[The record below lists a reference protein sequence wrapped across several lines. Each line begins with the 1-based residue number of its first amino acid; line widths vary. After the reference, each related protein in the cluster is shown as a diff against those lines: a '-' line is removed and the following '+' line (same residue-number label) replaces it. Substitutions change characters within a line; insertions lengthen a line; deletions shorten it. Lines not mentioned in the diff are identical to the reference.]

1 MSTVANATALVR
13 PLPTEPDNDFGTSLV
28 QAQKRPG
35 SPAPTDS
42 VAPTAPLVAQ
52 APSSSNPL
60 APGAY
65 VLGVGT
71 GPAVPPGWRGGAF
84 MLIPPGN
91 SPFDFTDSDGTPS
104 NTIFVS
110 KNVVSGIPIG
120 NPADPI
126 AKLSHGAVGTYNP
139 ATREIQ
145 PGYGG
150 TFVGNVAG
158 TPVLAFVNTRGTVNG
173 DFTGTVSGNFG
184 IAFSM
189 DQAAAGALG
198 ATAGLA
204 RTIPHPKVQAAAAG
218 LQAGHDFL
226 RGVGQAANAWG
237 GVGYRVELR
246 FEKGDLKGIYYN
258 GRQITDMQ
266 QFVKDAISQERY
278 RPPVIP
284 NNGVPEIANF
294 NSTLQT
300 AFGTS
305 PWDLAAVSGGS
316 NHGNSVVG
324 IANAWRGTI
333 QAYGQRYYDRLP
345 SDVQSI
351 VIRGPQSMSDAGRAV
366 NAILDVASRGDAG
379 QILDTL
385 RNRYDLDFGVPGVK
399 MVNGI
404 NLGLTQTLRPEDYDF
419 VRNAFEGDYRYSR
432 DNPPP
437 PPARRPGL

>member
-1 MSTVANATALVR
+1 MSTVASASTLAR
-13 PLPTEPDNDFGTSLV
+13 PPQTETDNDFGTSLAH
-28 QAQKRPG
+28 AQKRSG
-35 SPAPTDS
+35 SPVPTDS

-52 APSSSNPL
+52 ALSSSNPL

-71 GPAVPPGWRGGAF
+71 GAAVPPGWRGGAF

-91 SPFDFTDSDGTPS
+91 SPFDFTDGDGTPS

-110 KNVVSGIPIG
+110 KNVVSGIPVNPIG
-120 NPADPI
+120 A
-126 AKLSHGAVGTYNP
+126 LSHGAVGTYNP
-139 ATREIQ
+139 ATKEVQ

-150 TFVGNVAG
+150 TFVGKVAG
-158 TPVLAFVNTRGTVNG
+158 TPVLGFVNTRGTVTG

-184 IAFSM
+184 VAFSM

-204 RTIPHPKVQAAAAG
+204 RTIPHPKGQAAAAG

-258 GRQITDMQ
+258 GKQITDMQ

-284 NNGVPEIANF
+284 NGGVSEIANF

-316 NHGNSVVG
+316 NHGNAVVG

-345 SDVQSI
+345 RDVQST
-351 VIRGPQSMSDAGRAV
+351 VTLGPQSMSDAGRAV
-366 NAILDVASRGDAG
+366 NAILDVASQGDAG

-399 MVNGI
+399 MMNGV
-404 NLGLTQTLRPEDYDF
+404 NLGLTQTLRPQDYEF
-419 VRNAFEGDYRYSR
+419 VRNAFEGDYRFPA
-432 DNPPP
+432 DNPGSIFPP
-437 PPARRPGL
+437 PGRRL